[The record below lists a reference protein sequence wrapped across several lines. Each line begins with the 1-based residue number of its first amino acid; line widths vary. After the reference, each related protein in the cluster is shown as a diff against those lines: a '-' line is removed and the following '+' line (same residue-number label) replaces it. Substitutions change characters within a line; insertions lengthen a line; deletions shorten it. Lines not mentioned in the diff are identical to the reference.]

1 MRRCIF
7 RPISLLLFLFLA
19 DFAVVQARTSRIMT
33 DAQREDYLNEI
44 RAIADYEDPKLEEAI
59 PYIINPFFFDLPL
72 LLKLKAPGGISD
84 EDVLLSFSNVILN
97 EISGAFVRGTKRSL
111 LMKSGELLREGDQ
124 ITRQLPDLGNIEA
137 KVTVREIHRDRF
149 VLKLNNSE
157 YVVDLS
163 GN

>member
-1 MRRCIF
+1 MSRCIHLQLCW
-7 RPISLLLFLFLA
+7 SLIIFMVGSTAL
-19 DFAVVQARTSRIMT
+19 QARTSRIMS
-33 DAQREDYLNEI
+33 DAQREAYLNEI
-44 RAIADYEDPKLEEAI
+44 RAVTDYNDPKLEEAI

-84 EDVLLSFSNVILN
+84 EDVLVSFSNVILN
-97 EISGAFVRGTKRSL
+97 EISGAFVRGNKRSL

-124 ITRQLPDLGNIEA
+124 LTRELPDLGNIQT